1 MISKEMPPS
10 VIQMVLDPVKA
21 SSSGED
27 AGVVGDTGSS
37 GTSMD
42 GAQTPSSGQILTG
55 GSGGTV
61 VLVVAGTVLL
71 VVGVS
76 VVVVGAVVLVVVDAH
91 VFDSHLI
98 QLRSMPPWPLDHV
111 CST

>member
-71 VVGVS
+71 VVG
-76 VVVVGAVVLVVVDAH
+76 AVVLVVVDAH